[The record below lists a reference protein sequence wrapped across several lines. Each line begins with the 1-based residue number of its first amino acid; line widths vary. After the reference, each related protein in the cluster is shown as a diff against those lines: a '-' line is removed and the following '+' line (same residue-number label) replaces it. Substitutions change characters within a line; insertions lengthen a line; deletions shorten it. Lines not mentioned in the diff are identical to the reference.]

1 MIPVLFILNI
11 AFILLMIF
19 GMLALVRLIYGP
31 TAPDRVVGLDTMTTI
46 TVAAMIVYGTI
57 TAQVV
62 MIDVALV
69 YAILSFVATIYIARY
84 IEEKKKEEM

>member
-1 MIPVLFILNI
+1 MIPVLWIMNI

-19 GMLALVRLIYGP
+19 GMVALFRLIYGP
-31 TAPDRVVGLDTMTTI
+31 TAPDRVVGLDAMTTI
-46 TVAAMIVYGTI
+46 TVAAMILYGTI

-69 YAILSFVATIYIARY
+69 YAILSFVATIYVARY
-84 IEEKKKEEM
+84 IEEKKEEM